1 MQNNPIFTEPI
12 IENTQRLV
20 KRVDELEDLII
31 ELKSKQSA
39 SELTNL
45 KDVISQQQQE
55 NAYLVKKI
63 GILSEKRINCK
74 DMFQSNDM
82 H

>member
-20 KRVDELEDLII
+20 SRVDELEDLVI

>member
-1 MQNNPIFTEPI
+1 M
-12 IENTQRLV
+12 
-20 KRVDELEDLII
+20 
-31 ELKSKQSA
+31 
-39 SELTNL
+39 TNL
-45 KDVISQQQQE
+45 KEVISQQQEE
-55 NAYLVKKI
+55 NAFLVKKI